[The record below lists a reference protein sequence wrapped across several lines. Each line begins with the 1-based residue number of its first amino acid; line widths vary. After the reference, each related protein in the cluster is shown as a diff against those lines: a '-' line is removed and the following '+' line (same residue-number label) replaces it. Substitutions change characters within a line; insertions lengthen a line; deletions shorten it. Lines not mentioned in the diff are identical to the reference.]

1 MKTLVGIVLAL
12 GCLSPMVFAD
22 GILFT
27 GTDELTFAG
36 TSPPDQLG
44 KFTVSGATETGGGI
58 ISTAFRMN
66 GLGGGAGFLYTGD
79 PFSNNLITMD
89 YDGNLLTSVS
99 GNFNPS
105 GGCCNEDL
113 TVSGGSL
120 YHVYFDPSQV
130 SGAIQTLDPA
140 TGNVLTS
147 QSQNDTVGIT
157 DVAGTIWI
165 SHWNG
170 MDVGTWDPVTDTF
183 THVFSTANRAG
194 GLAYDP
200 TSGTLWVGEEGGDV
214 LPFDLLGNPLG
225 PGFQPFGAI
234 GDTVD
239 GLEFANPV
247 PEPSTYALLGTA
259 LAGLAFLRRKKVA

>member
-1 MKTLVGIVLAL
+1 MLAL
-12 GCLSPMVFAD
+12 
-22 GILFT
+22 
-27 GTDELTFAG
+27 
-36 TSPPDQLG
+36 PPDQLG
-44 KFTVSGATETGGGI
+44 KSTVSGATETGGGI

-99 GNFNPS
+99 GNFNPA

-120 YHVYFDPSQV
+120 YHVYFDPSLV

-147 QSQNDTVGIT
+147 QVQNDTVGIT

-194 GLAYDP
+194 GWLTTQPVEYCGSVRRAVTCCLSTCLATHWAP
-200 TSGTLWVGEEGGDV
+200 ASSHSG
-214 LPFDLLGNPLG
+214 
-225 PGFQPFGAI
+225 Q
-234 GDTVD
+234 
-239 GLEFANPV
+239 
-247 PEPSTYALLGTA
+247 
-259 LAGLAFLRRKKVA
+259 